1 MAYKFRLPE
10 GVHIH
15 QVFHISLLK
24 KYVGTELWVTTDL
37 PTITEEGAV
46 VLEPERII
54 NIRWVKQSGKFIEE
68 SLVQWCRLPP
78 EEATW
83 EKTEA
88 LQEHFSNV
96 DLADK
101 GPLDGEGID
110 EARRSSRAVKRNPKY
125 YGIQTA

>member
-1 MAYKFRLPE
+1 MAYKLRLPE

-15 QVFHISLLK
+15 PVFHVSLLK
-24 KYVGTELWVTTDL
+24 KYVGTESGVTADL
-37 PTITEEGAV
+37 PTVTEEGAV
-46 VLEPERII
+46 VLEPKRII
-54 NIRWVKQSGKFIEE
+54 NTRWVKQSGKFIEE
-68 SLVQWCRLPP
+68 SLVQWHRLRP

-88 LQEHFSNV
+88 LREHFSNV

-110 EARRSSRAVKRNPKY
+110 EPQRSNRAVKRNPKY
-125 YGIQTA
+125 FGIQMA